1 VNVSCLEPNQHT
13 LLLIKFSPY
22 KGESY
27 LYLNVASKKLFVK
40 DCQKDITECML
51 SILNIGRRVKDHNY
65 YKLQF
70 NSKQLVS
77 SMITKVA
84 SIGTCLQ
91 LIKQG
96 NIDLQM
102 GAIKPIKKSQ

>member
-1 VNVSCLEPNQHT
+1 VNVSCSEPNKHT

-22 KGESY
+22 KEESY
-27 LYLNVASKKLFVK
+27 LYFNAASNKLFVK
-40 DCQKDITECML
+40 DCQEVTTEWML

-65 YKLQF
+65 YTLQF

-77 SMITKVA
+77 SIIRKVA

-96 NIDLQM
+96 NIHLQM